1 MAQRK
6 QLISAAVGAVVVG
19 AFAYLGYRLYKE
31 VDSLDLSDII
41 WENID
46 DVYHYRYPKNDRP

>member
-6 QLISAAVGAVVVG
+6 QLIAAAVGTVVVG
-19 AFAYLGYRLYKE
+19 AFAYLGYRLFKE
-31 VDSLDLSDII
+31 LDDLDLGDII

-46 DVYHYRYPKNDRP
+46 DVYHYKYPKSDRS